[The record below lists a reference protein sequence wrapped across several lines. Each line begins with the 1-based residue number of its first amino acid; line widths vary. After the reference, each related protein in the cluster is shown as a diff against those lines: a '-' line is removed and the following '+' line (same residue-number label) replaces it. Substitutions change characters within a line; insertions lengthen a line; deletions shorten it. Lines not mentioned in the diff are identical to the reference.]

1 VRLLGAKVSMQ
12 TESPHGLRVSIT
24 LNKPL

>member
-1 VRLLGAKVSMQ
+1 LGAKVSMQ